1 MGVATRPGGS
11 SCAGWPGGGIARAA
25 APLILKPPTPTL
37 FWVKKAGLGS
47 GPGGFCSK
55 TYGGLL

>member
-1 MGVATRPGGS
+1 MRGLA
-11 SCAGWPGGGIARAA
+11 GGGIARAA
-25 APLILKPPTPTL
+25 APLMLKPPTPTL